1 MTTALIY
8 FMLFSFYCEKVLGF
22 KYNLFRGLSLMNLSI
37 YLLIFVWTWKVAAE
51 RKPFDPNNVN
61 KYLILMILVM
71 LLSIPIKM
79 LLGEISN
86 VSVLKEI
93 IYLKSRINPFIIF
106 FVVFNTLSDVK
117 TCKRALFALLLFMA
131 FTLST
136 ALLNKYGITE
146 FAMLNVHKMGRTS
159 GFGNPNAYAS
169 YLVLFFP
176 LVLSYHLFRRE
187 LFTKISAGALSI
199 MAFIG
204 LLITGSRGGVL
215 SFLFSMAIYL
225 LILKK
230 KTGMAFSRTVK
241 VLCLIL
247 LIVGASVAFT
257 PSGVRQVVVERFAR
271 FSDTDDIDY
280 STGHR
285 TFLWANGLRLFT
297 ERPIIGHGL
306 GTVGPLMEKKFG
318 MAAVAHNEFINY
330 MIEFGIIGLA
340 IYLMI
345 FWKMLQHVRKHLSEA
360 NDSWSKYLYISYVA
374 GLSGWTFSMLGVQL
388 WFPSHFFWLYTAVI
402 YKYSQ
407 YAPIPTSDLNRNPA
421 NMPIYSSDYDPATR
435 ASVYEFK

>member
-1 MTTALIY
+1 
-8 FMLFSFYCEKVLGF
+8 
-22 KYNLFRGLSLMNLSI
+22 MNLSI
-37 YLLIFVWTWKVAAE
+37 YLLIFVWVWKVVAE
-51 RKPFDPNNVN
+51 RKLFDSNNVN

-93 IYLKSRINPFIIF
+93 ICLKSRINPFIIF
-106 FVVFNTLSDVK
+106 F
-117 TCKRALFALLLFMA
+117 
-131 FTLST
+131 ST
-136 ALLNKYGITE
+136 VILNKYGITN
-146 FAMLNVHKMGRTS
+146 FAMLEVHRMGRTG
-159 GFGNPNAYAS
+159 GFGNANAYAS

-176 LVLSYHLFRRE
+176 LVLSYYLFRRE

-225 LILKK
+225 LIIKK

-241 VLCLIL
+241 VLCLLL
-247 LIVGASVAFT
+247 LIVGVSVAFT
-257 PSGVRQVVVERFAR
+257 PSGVQQMVVERFAR
-271 FSDTDDIDY
+271 FGNTDDIDY

-306 GTVGPLMEKKFG
+306 GTIIPLMEKRFG
-318 MAAVAHNEFINY
+318 MGAVAHNEFINY

-360 NDSWSKYLYISYVA
+360 NDSWSKYLYIRHS
-374 GLSGWTFSMLGVQL
+374 
-388 WFPSHFFWLYTAVI
+388 
-402 YKYSQ
+402 
-407 YAPIPTSDLNRNPA
+407 RC
-421 NMPIYSSDYDPATR
+421 
-435 ASVYEFK
+435 